1 MPPRVKVTKE
11 KIVEI
16 ALTIVRTEGEQ
27 ALNARSIASMLNC
40 STQPVFS
47 NFASMEELRAA
58 VIERAY
64 KIFDEYTRKEAE
76 SGRYPEYK
84 ATGMAYIRFA
94 KEEKALFALL
104 FMRRRE
110 EEIES
115 EADRFKH
122 SVKMVGGAVGL
133 NEEKASLFHLEMWI
147 FVHGIATMLAT
158 GYLDLGYDSVSEM
171 ISDCYQGLRT
181 RFEGE

>member
-1 MPPRVKVTKE
+1 MPPKVKVTRE

-16 ALTIVRTEGEQ
+16 ALTIVRAEGEQ
-27 ALNARSIASMLNC
+27 ALNARNIASMLNC

-58 VIERAY
+58 VIEGAY
-64 KIFDEYTRKEAE
+64 KIFDEYTRREVE

-84 ATGMAYIRFA
+84 ATGMAYIRFV
-94 KEEKALFALL
+94 KEEKALFMLL
-104 FMRRRE
+104 FMRSRQE
-110 EEIES
+110 EHQAETEH
-115 EADRFKH
+115 FKR
-122 SVKMVGGAVGL
+122 SVALAGGNIGL
-133 NEEKASLFHLEMWI
+133 NDNKASLFHLEMWI

-158 GYLDLGYDSVSEM
+158 GYLDIEYDNVSTM